1 MHPEHGHPEHGHPE
15 HGHPEH
21 GAATFGGQLA
31 AAAATHPGAVFLRC
45 GPGTVTFAELE
56 QVSARI
62 ASRLLAVG
70 FRPGDRIAI
79 AALNQP
85 EWLAVF
91 FAATRIGLIVVTLNV
106 RYRESELDYMLNH
119 SGARA
124 VVTHA
129 ALPGFDYV
137 SFYAGFAGRVPSV
150 EHVIYLEPDAPGPLN
165 YAALAGSGID
175 REALRAAEA
184 GVTPGSPAVILYTS
198 GTTGQPKGAVLTHA
212 SMLASAR
219 GEAGRLA
226 VTGEDVFIGNM
237 PLNHVGGITCT
248 VATALLARAPVVL
261 MPVFSAAGA
270 LQAITGS
277 RATIFA
283 GVPTMYALMLGHAD
297 VDDYDLDSVRMTVIG
312 GSNAEPALCEAISKR
327 FRNARLSN
335 LYGLSECSG
344 ACVLSAA
351 GDDLGTVSATLGV
364 PIDGVQAR
372 VAGADGAGVPDGT
385 DGELQVRGA
394 CVAVGYWQMPDET
407 AQTFLPGGWLATG
420 DMVSRSADGHLTM
433 RGRRKEMYIQGGYN
447 VYPAEVENVL
457 GTHPAV
463 AMSAGIGVADPVL
476 GEIGRYYVV
485 TRPDTAVTAGELIG
499 HCRQRL
505 ADYKV
510 PRQVVIVAELPMTPA
525 GKIAKARLRTSPPAP
540 VTSEAPA

>member
-1 MHPEHGHPEHGHPE
+1 VHPDYA
-15 HGHPEH
+15 
-21 GAATFGGQLA
+21 AATFGGQLA
-31 AAAATHPGAVFLRC
+31 AVATDHPGTVFLRC
-45 GPGTVTFAELE
+45 GAEAMTFAELE
-56 QVSARI
+56 QASARI
-62 ASRLLAVG
+62 ASRLLAGG

-85 EWLAVF
+85 QWLTVF

-137 SFYAGFAGRVPSV
+137 SFYAGFAGRIPSV

-165 YAALAGSGID
+165 YATLAGSGID
-175 REALRAAEA
+175 REAVRAAQA
-184 GVTPGSPAVILYTS
+184 GVTPDSPAVILYTS
-198 GTTGQPKGAVLTHA
+198 GTTGQPKGAVLTHG

-219 GEAGRLA
+219 GEAGRLG
-226 VTGEDVFIGNM
+226 VTGADVFIGNM

-248 VATALLARAPVVL
+248 IATALLARASVVL
-261 MPVFSAAGA
+261 MPAFSPAGA
-270 LQAITGS
+270 LQAIAE
-277 RATIFA
+277 RAATIFA
-283 GVPTMYALMLGHAD
+283 GVPTMYALMLGHPG
-297 VDDYDLDSVRMTVIG
+297 VGGYDLDSVRLTVIG

-344 ACVLSAA
+344 ACVMSAA
-351 GDDLGTVSATLGV
+351 GDDLAAVSATLGV
-364 PIDGVQAR
+364 PLDGVQAR
-372 VAGADGAGVPDGT
+372 VAGPDGTRVADGT

-394 CVAVGYWQMPDET
+394 CVAAGYWQMPAET
-407 AQTFLPGGWLATG
+407 AQTFQPGGWLATG

-433 RGRRKEMYIQGGYN
+433 RGRLKEMYVQGGYN
-447 VYPAEVENVL
+447 VYPAEVENIL
-457 GTHPAV
+457 GSHPAV
-463 AMSAGIGVADPVL
+463 AMSAGLGIDDPVL
-476 GEIGRYYVV
+476 GEIGRYYIVV
-485 TRPDTAVTAGELIG
+485 KPGARVSAGELIG
-499 HCRQRL
+499 HCRERL